1 MRHSVFGRKLSRT
14 NDERKRLFAG
24 LVRDMFLR
32 DKIITSIAKA
42 KAAAPIVEKLITKA
56 KAGGEV
62 NRRQVEAFLSDRF
75 LATRLL
81 EETKTRFGS
90 RTSGYT
96 RITKLGKRMGDNTD
110 TALLSF
116 VDERVKTEVVA
127 PVAVKKEKETKE
139 KTVKKPAGKK
149 AAKKTAKKA

>member
-1 MRHSVFGRKLSRT
+1 ML
-14 NDERKRLFAG
+14 
-24 LVRDMFLR
+24 LR
-32 DKIITSIAKA
+32 DRIVTSIAKA

-75 LATRLL
+75 LTTRLF

-96 RITKLGKRMGDNTD
+96 RITKLGKRMGDSTD

-127 PVAVKKEKETKE
+127 PATAKKEKVTKEKAVKKVAEKK
-139 KTVKKPAGKK
+139 V
-149 AAKKTAKKA
+149 AKKTAKKA